1 MSCLKIINTHPDL
14 YLLRP
19 TVERI
24 TRSVGSSEQAIIKK
38 ITLIVSDDSALA
50 KLKKQYFNENAYTDT
65 ISFNFNQPGE
75 PIEGEI
81 YLSIDRIRE
90 NAREYQNTF
99 DKELITVYI
108 HSLLHLMGYRDDNP
122 RSRKKMLAL
131 QNFYVQQQDLTRL
144 YRRHHNH

>member
-1 MSCLKIINTHPDL
+1 MSCLKIINTHSDL

-24 TRSVGSSEQAIIKK
+24 TRAVGSSEQVNIKN
-38 ITLIVSDDSALA
+38 ITLIVSDDATLA
-50 KLKKQYFNENAYTDT
+50 ELKKEYFHENAFTDT

-90 NAREYQNTF
+90 NAKEYGTPF
-99 DKELITVYI
+99 DRELIAVYI
-108 HSLLHLMGYRDDNP
+108 HSLLHLMGYRDDSAQ
-122 RSRKKMLAL
+122 SRKKMFAL